1 MRLATIKLNN
11 KEVAGIVA
19 GKGKRG
25 GVVPGSQETA
35 VENEKLDYLWKA
47 CE

>member
-19 GKGKRG
+19 EKGILPVAELNRQTGSSWKR
-25 GVVPGSQETA
+25 T
-35 VENEKLDYLWKA
+35 
-47 CE
+47 